1 MGFFDDLVNGLDK
14 IEKTVVMLDDKLN
27 AGVAKAEKGVEKAEQ
42 TLQKIDETGHKAIA
56 MVRPKENDKPETD

>member
-27 AGVAKAEKGVEKAEQ
+27 AGVAKAEKGAEKAEQ
-42 TLQKIDETGHKAIA
+42 TLQNIDKAGQKAIDI
-56 MVRPKENDKPETD
+56 VHPKENKESETD

>member
-27 AGVAKAEKGVEKAEQ
+27 AGVAKAEKGAEKAEQ
-42 TLQKIDETGHKAIA
+42 TLQKIDETGHKAID
-56 MVRPKENDKPETD
+56 MVRPKENNKPETD